1 MKQKLKNLFVDLG
14 PGYHHQVRVMHTI
27 IKEKC
32 DSSMLFFHIEKD
44 VDSIGDDLRFHY
56 SMSYKDFPKTF
67 DVFRKFIKKNKF
79 DLIGLGFMSHHWD
92 IYVELTKIIR
102 EKLPNCKIIAGGVHA
117 WNISPTDTLEHCDYI
132 CAAEGEELI
141 SQLVDHLTNKPEVS
155 PIRIPGL
162 IEKHEGKK
170 IHTPVKPYMPMDDIP
185 FPTYGHENT
194 YSINATH
201 KDEPVFL
208 NDDSMID
215 SHVGFVHIGRGC
227 VFKCTFCINSIH
239 KDPTVRLRSVDRVI
253 AEIKEKLT
261 VCKKIKKFY
270 FEDEIFPVKAS
281 FLKEFCE
288 KYKKEINIPFGI
300 VIYPHML
307 SDEKIQMLKSAGL
320 AEITMGLQSGSQR
333 IRNEIYNRQDKNEM
347 ITKEKSLLAKHNV
360 RTYYDIIIRNPW
372 ETEKDLHETLDLIHT
387 FEHPFYLKIFT
398 LAYYPNHPISIRA
411 LKEKMIDPKEVDAT
425 IGYLVITPPLEIFS
439 EENYWKGKDCLVFWH
454 NKLRKKMLSGSKKEP
469 FYLLIA
475 YHGFRHIPKFAL
487 NFLYKR
493 FKKNSKKELYLFSY
507 LLEKFLILKGTK
519 MIQLPLLVTRR
530 IKQKGLI
537 FTIKKIFSKVMIASR
552 VYHETVY
559 NVSVTDAD
567 MATSL
572 TMDEV
577 KKKHN

>member
-1 MKQKLKNLFVDLG
+1 
-14 PGYHHQVRVMHTI
+14 
-27 IKEKC
+27 
-32 DSSMLFFHIEKD
+32 
-44 VDSIGDDLRFHY
+44 
-56 SMSYKDFPKTF
+56 
-67 DVFRKFIKKNKF
+67 
-79 DLIGLGFMSHHWD
+79 
-92 IYVELTKIIR
+92 
-102 EKLPNCKIIAGGVHA
+102 
-117 WNISPTDTLEHCDYI
+117 
-132 CAAEGEELI
+132 
-141 SQLVDHLTNKPEVS
+141 
-155 PIRIPGL
+155 
-162 IEKHEGKK
+162 
-170 IHTPVKPYMPMDDIP
+170 
-185 FPTYGHENT
+185 
-194 YSINATH
+194 
-201 KDEPVFL
+201 
-208 NDDSMID
+208 
-215 SHVGFVHIGRGC
+215 
-227 VFKCTFCINSIH
+227 
-239 KDPTVRLRSVDRVI
+239 
-253 AEIKEKLT
+253 
-261 VCKKIKKFY
+261 
-270 FEDEIFPVKAS
+270 
-281 FLKEFCE
+281 
-288 KYKKEINIPFGI
+288 
-300 VIYPHML
+300 ML
-307 SDEKIQMLKSAGL
+307 SDEKILMLKSAGL
-320 AEITMGLQSGSQR
+320 VEITMGLQSGSQR

-475 YHGFRHIPKFAL
+475 YHGFRHIPQFAL

-493 FKKNSKKELYLFSY
+493 FKKNSKRELYLFSY
-507 LLEKFLILKGTK
+507 LLEKLLILKGTK

-552 VYHETVY
+552 DYHETVY

-577 KKKHN
+577 KKKRN